1 MELCVVTGLVMSR
14 LRRFRLALLIQNFLG
29 VCGYHNAQGDSCSLT
44 PFSFHAEFIRLD
56 SSSLCSPSSCT
67 KPAVILSSL
76 SLPSPPTLLGT
87 FFSTTDALCCQLP
100 PDPCPELPGARSS
113 CPKSHCPRL
122 KSHVICC
129 LHIDLGLSFHVP
141 GNRCLADSFLIP
153 LPTNFPKIPRKRMQF
168 SRP

>member
-14 LRRFRLALLIQNFLG
+14 LRRFRLALPIQNFLG
-29 VCGYHNAQGDSCSLT
+29 ACGYHSAQGDSCSLT
-44 PFSFHAEFIRLD
+44 PFSFHAEFTRLD
-56 SSSLCSPSSCT
+56 FSSLCSPSGCT

-100 PDPCPELPGARSS
+100 RSLSRAPRCAFKLP
-113 CPKSHCPRL
+113 KNHCPRL

-129 LHIDLGLSFHVP
+129 LHIDLGLLFHVP
-141 GNRCLADSFLIP
+141 GNRCLADNFLIP
-153 LPTNFPKIPRKRMQF
+153 LPTNFPRIPPKRMQF

>member
-14 LRRFRLALLIQNFLG
+14 LRRFRLALPIQNFLG
-29 VCGYHNAQGDSCSLT
+29 VCGYHNAQGDSRSLT

-76 SLPSPPTLLGT
+76 SVPSPPTLLGT

-113 CPKSHCPRL
+113 CPRAIALVSSRTSSAACISTWAFR
-122 KSHVICC
+122 SM
-129 LHIDLGLSFHVP
+129 F
-141 GNRCLADSFLIP
+141 LAIAAS
-153 LPTNFPKIPRKRMQF
+153 PTVF
-168 SRP
+168 

>member
-29 VCGYHNAQGDSCSLT
+29 VCGYHNAQGDSRSLT

-76 SLPSPPTLLGT
+76 SVPSPPTLLGT
-87 FFSTTDALCCQLP
+87 FFRQLTRSAVSFPLTPVQSSQVRVQAARRTIALVSSRTSSAACISTWA
-100 PDPCPELPGARSS
+100 
-113 CPKSHCPRL
+113 
-122 KSHVICC
+122 
-129 LHIDLGLSFHVP
+129 FHSMF
-141 GNRCLADSFLIP
+141 LAIAAS
-153 LPTNFPKIPRKRMQF
+153 PTVF
-168 SRP
+168 